1 MAGICEGRV
10 VVVTGA
16 GRGLGRAHALAFAAE
31 GAKVVVNDVGSQL
44 DGTGLDGSGG
54 ATGPAGEV
62 VDAIRAIG
70 GEAVAN
76 ADDVSSWDGAAN
88 IIATAVDTFGQ
99 LDVLVNNAGVT
110 REVAF
115 AETTPELFDE
125 LFDLNIRG
133 YVLCAHAALPWL
145 ARAEDPSIVNVSS
158 VHGHG
163 ALPGHVLYGATKG
176 AIDAFTRGL
185 AVDLAPQGIRV
196 NAVAPGVIEVPRFLA
211 RTTYDRA
218 RYGDAIPLGRVG
230 VPEDVAPTV
239 AFLASPASRYTTGQV
254 LYVDGGVT
262 ARMSFRREALA

>member
-1 MAGICEGRV
+1 VSRAAL
-10 VVVTGA
+10 VTGA
-16 GRGLGRAHALAFAAE
+16 GHGIGRAIAIELARQGAAVAVHAASSSPDETVGEIGRAGGRAVAVAGDLREASACARVVEEAAAALGR
-31 GAKVVVNDVGSQL
+31 
-44 DGTGLDGSGG
+44 
-54 ATGPAGEV
+54 
-62 VDAIRAIG
+62 
-70 GEAVAN
+70 
-76 ADDVSSWDGAAN
+76 
-88 IIATAVDTFGQ
+88 
-99 LDVLVNNAGVT
+99 LDVLVNNAGAT

-133 YVLCAHAALPWL
+133 YVLCAHAALAWL
-145 ARAEDPSIVNVSS
+145 AQAEDPSIVNVSS

-218 RYGDAIPLGRVG
+218 RYGEAIPLGRVG